1 MSHVSEKVRP
11 YFENL
16 SIDLKNEILKRNVEI
31 NTLLDLIKCLETIV
45 DEGGSKRRS
54 LAQPSESGRKAVRIG
69 WEGLLLADGAF
80 FKTEVVLPP
89 SGVKIVL

>member
-45 DEGGSKRRS
+45 DEG
-54 LAQPSESGRKAVRIG
+54 
-69 WEGLLLADGAF
+69 
-80 FKTEVVLPP
+80 
-89 SGVKIVL
+89 

>member
-16 SIDLKNEILKRNVEI
+16 SIDLTNEILKRNVEI

-45 DEGGSKRRS
+45 DEG
-54 LAQPSESGRKAVRIG
+54 
-69 WEGLLLADGAF
+69 
-80 FKTEVVLPP
+80 
-89 SGVKIVL
+89 